1 MKSFKKNN
9 ISKALQQSKHLLYN
23 KYVLIFIFI
32 LTIGNIVQLAFQ
44 GDYFTCAVLLL
55 VGFLT
60 SFFSKNM
67 VVIMVVGMAFANILK
82 YGTKMTNPWV
92 AHEGFKT
99 EEEKETDKLLE
110 ENSDEIE
117 KTVNEEESKKENSA
131 DSSSKKTKKDDE
143 AEDVDDEEDVEE
155 EEFTTK
161 SGKKMSKSEKQKLIE
176 SDALDDLRAEMKIG
190 FKRLNQNIDSIQTMG
205 FFN

>member
-1 MKSFKKNN
+1 MNKLSR
-9 ISKALQQSKHLLYN
+9 QLLYN

-32 LTIGNIVQLAFQ
+32 LAIGNIIQFVSQ
-44 GDYFTCAVLLL
+44 GDYFSTAVLIL

-67 VVIMVVGMAFANILK
+67 VVIMVIGMVVANVLK
-82 YGTKMTNPWV
+82 FGTKIASPWK
-92 AHEGFKT
+92 EGFENQKET
-99 EEEKETDKLLE
+99 KSLKEEKETKKE
-110 ENSDEIE
+110 ENSN
-117 KTVNEEESKKENSA
+117 T
-131 DSSSKKTKKDDE
+131 DSSEPTDTSDTPVE
-143 AEDVDDEEDVEE
+143 AEENDSEDSPE
-155 EEFTTK
+155 EEFTTELA
-161 SGKKMSKSEKQKLIE
+161 SQKKMSKKEKQKLIE

>member
-1 MKSFKKNN
+1 MKSFKKSNMNN
-9 ISKALQQSKHLLYN
+9 LSKQLLYN

-32 LTIGNIVQLAFQ
+32 LAIGNIIQFVSQ
-44 GDYFTCAVLLL
+44 GDYFSTAILIL

-67 VVIMVVGMAFANILK
+67 VVIMVVGMVVANILK
-82 YGTKMTNPWV
+82 FGTKITSPWK
-92 AHEGFKT
+92 EGFDNHD
-99 EEEKETDKLLE
+99 EEEKK
-110 ENSDEIE
+110 
-117 KTVNEEESKKENSA
+117 EEEKKDSSKKE
-131 DSSSKKTKKDDE
+131 KMTDDNVND
-143 AEDVDDEEDVEE
+143 EDEDEEKD
-155 EEFTTK
+155 EEFTTEK
-161 SGKKMSKSEKQKLIE
+161 ESNKKASKKEKQKLIE

>member
-9 ISKALQQSKHLLYN
+9 IGKALQKSKHLLYN
-23 KYVLIFIFI
+23 RYVLIFIFI
-32 LTIGNIVQLAFQ
+32 LTIGNIVQLASQ

-99 EEEKETDKLLE
+99 EEEKETEKLLE
-110 ENSDEIE
+110 ENKDEVE
-117 KTVNEEESKKENSA
+117 KTVNEEKSNKEDSA
-131 DSSSKKTKKDDE
+131 DSSSKKTNKG
-143 AEDVDDEEDVEE
+143 DDEEDLDVEDGEE

-161 SGKKMSKSEKQKLIE
+161 SSKKISKSEKQKLIE

>member
-1 MKSFKKNN
+1 MNN
-9 ISKALQQSKHLLYN
+9 LSKQLLYN

-32 LTIGNIVQLAFQ
+32 LAIGNIIQFVSQ
-44 GDYFTCAVLLL
+44 GDYFSTAILIL

-67 VVIMVVGMAFANILK
+67 VVIMVVGMVVANILK
-82 YGTKMTNPWV
+82 FGTKITSPWK
-92 AHEGFKT
+92 EGFDNHD
-99 EEEKETDKLLE
+99 EEEKKED
-110 ENSDEIE
+110 SE
-117 KTVNEEESKKENSA
+117 KEEEKKDSSKKEKMTDVNVN
-131 DSSSKKTKKDDE
+131 DE
-143 AEDVDDEEDVEE
+143 DEDEE
-155 EEFTTK
+155 EEFTTEK
-161 SGKKMSKSEKQKLIE
+161 ESNKKASKKEKQKLIE

>member
-1 MKSFKKNN
+1 MKSFKKSNMNN
-9 ISKALQQSKHLLYN
+9 LSKQLLYN

-32 LTIGNIVQLAFQ
+32 LAIGNIIQFVSQ
-44 GDYFTCAVLLL
+44 GDYFSTAILIL

-67 VVIMVVGMAFANILK
+67 VVIMIVGMVVANILK
-82 YGTKMTNPWV
+82 YGTKITSPWK
-92 AHEGFKT
+92 EGFDNHDEKDDSEK
-99 EEEKETDKLLE
+99 EEED
-110 ENSDEIE
+110 S
-117 KTVNEEESKKENSA
+117 SKKEKGDA
-131 DSSSKKTKKDDE
+131 DDK
-143 AEDVDDEEDVEE
+143 EEEE
-155 EEFTTK
+155 EEFTTEK
-161 SGKKMSKSEKQKLIE
+161 ESNKKASKKEKQKLIE

>member
-1 MKSFKKNN
+1 MNN
-9 ISKALQQSKHLLYN
+9 LSKQLLYN

-32 LTIGNIVQLAFQ
+32 LAIGNIIQFVSQ
-44 GDYFTCAVLLL
+44 GDYFSTAILIL

-67 VVIMVVGMAFANILK
+67 VVIMIVGMVVANILK
-82 YGTKMTNPWV
+82 YGTKITSPWK
-92 AHEGFKT
+92 EGFDNHDEKDDSEK
-99 EEEKETDKLLE
+99 EEED
-110 ENSDEIE
+110 S
-117 KTVNEEESKKENSA
+117 SKKEKGDA
-131 DSSSKKTKKDDE
+131 DDK
-143 AEDVDDEEDVEE
+143 EEEE
-155 EEFTTK
+155 EEFTTEK
-161 SGKKMSKSEKQKLIE
+161 ESNKKASKKEKQKLIE